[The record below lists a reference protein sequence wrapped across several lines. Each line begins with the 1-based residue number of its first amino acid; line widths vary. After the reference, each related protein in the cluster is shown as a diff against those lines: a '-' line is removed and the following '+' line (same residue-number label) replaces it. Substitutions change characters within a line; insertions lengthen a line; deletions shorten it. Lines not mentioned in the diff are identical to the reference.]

1 MTNSAITARQA
12 RAILF
17 SISSEAADVL
27 RREFFEIED
36 QDAPLSPDQLE
47 RFLDVAGYSS
57 LDNLEQPQ
65 VEEQLVEESPDTP
78 VCPFCGAEA
87 SDLEPAGAE
96 GTFLGDS
103 VLLCRG
109 CKKAHNIFS
118 GVEVD
123 LPKGRKS
130 RKTPLNPQ
138 YKINKKVAAV
148 EAAGGT
154 LTYDKSTR
162 LWALQLPHHKAPVL
176 MASQEFSQVDH
187 KTILDID

>member
-17 SISSEAADVL
+17 SLSSEAVDDL
-27 RREFFEIED
+27 RRELFEIAD

-65 VEEQLVEESPDTP
+65 VEESQDAP

-87 SDLEPAGAE
+87 SDLEPAGPK

-103 VLLCRG
+103 VLLCHG

-118 GVEVD
+118 GAEVD

-130 RKTPLNPQ
+130 RKAPINPQ

-154 LTYDKSTR
+154 LTYDKPTR

-176 MASQEFSQVDH
+176 MTSQEFSQVDH
-187 KTILDID
+187 KTILEID